1 MARHFARVAFV
12 RAAVVFGG
20 HGFDELQVRLHEG
33 DRMVHCPGMIQVHG
47 AWGMR
52 HGAWLVRRLGGV

>member
-1 MARHFARVAFV
+1 VAFV